1 MKKSLFERMG
11 GTYHQEGDHFIPDL
25 VPPENITVGI
35 WGQRRKQY
43 LREHRKPFYTALFL
57 SGKLEAHLTEIDQ
70 QAESM
75 FFQLVN
81 QMAEQEC
88 ITEKFKAKNQMEWV
102 GQMNNIRAVA
112 VEIINEEI
120 LLK

>member
-1 MKKSLFERMG
+1 ML
-11 GTYHQEGDHFIPDL
+11 
-25 VPPENITVGI
+25 
-35 WGQRRKQY
+35 
-43 LREHRKPFYTALFL
+43 
-57 SGKLEAHLTEIDQ
+57 
-70 QAESM
+70 
-75 FFQLVN
+75 FQLVN

-88 ITEKFKAKNQMEWV
+88 ITEKLKAKNQMEWV

>member
-1 MKKSLFERMG
+1 MP
-11 GTYHQEGDHFIPDL
+11 HEGDYFIPDL
-25 VPPENITVGI
+25 VPLENITVGI

-43 LREHRKPFYTALFL
+43 LRERRKPFYTALFL

-70 QAESM
+70 QTESM
-75 FFQLVN
+75 LFQLVN

-88 ITEKFKAKNQMEWV
+88 ITEKLKAKNQMKWV